1 MKRPL
6 LDIAG
11 GGALELSAAAV
22 SFGAALTSAMT
33 SNDHS
38 AEEIRAVLDGALAAA
53 GLADEDVAKAML
65 VQKAMTAT
73 GVTPEVMAQASDP
86 FAPPMICLS
95 LRPLRSI
102 MNPSIS
108 RSQIHTPNPSA
119 NFTYGSSMNHLHCP
133 YYTSSMVIGKIM
145 TLPIKYIT
153 LTSQYQ
159 P

>member
-1 MKRPL
+1 MFRNSISFWNFPPSQSLIENVKRPL

-73 GVTPEVMAQASDP
+73 GVTPEVMAQASDL
-86 FAPPMICLS
+86 FASPVICW
-95 LRPLRSI
+95 
-102 MNPSIS
+102 
-108 RSQIHTPNPSA
+108 H
-119 NFTYGSSMNHLHCP
+119 
-133 YYTSSMVIGKIM
+133 
-145 TLPIKYIT
+145 
-153 LTSQYQ
+153 
-159 P
+159 

>member
-73 GVTPEVMAQASDP
+73 GVTPEVMAQASDL
-86 FAPPMICLS
+86 FASPVICW
-95 LRPLRSI
+95 
-102 MNPSIS
+102 
-108 RSQIHTPNPSA
+108 H
-119 NFTYGSSMNHLHCP
+119 
-133 YYTSSMVIGKIM
+133 
-145 TLPIKYIT
+145 
-153 LTSQYQ
+153 
-159 P
+159 